1 MIFYK
6 NRETF
11 KPFQTN
17 APFLY
22 LLKTSENQRFSDVLK
37 GSRNGKL
44 DWNELNSQFPKA
56 SSHKLRISQKRKTK
70 KNIVQ
75 RTQQIYYT
83 SATKILLWYLDE
95 FVLFIYILNDKCSA
109 SIEIFQNFLFESTIS
124 NNSSFLLITAR
135 KYFSKTR
142 IE

>member
-83 SATKILLWYLDE
+83 SATKILLWYIDE
-95 FVLFIYILNDKCSA
+95 FVLFIYIL
-109 SIEIFQNFLFESTIS
+109 TI
-124 NNSSFLLITAR
+124 NAALQLR
-135 KYFSKTR
+135 FSKLFVWKHHFKQFKFFAYHCQK
-142 IE
+142 IIFWN

>member
-6 NRETF
+6 DRETF

-17 APFLY
+17 VLFLY
-22 LLKTSENQRFSDVLK
+22 LLKTSENLRFSDVFR
-37 GSRNGKL
+37 GCSNGKL

-83 SATKILLWYLDE
+83 SATKILLWYIDE
-95 FVLFIYILNDKCSA
+95 FVLFIYILTINAALQLRFFKTFCLKA
-109 SIEIFQNFLFESTIS
+109 PFQTIQVFCISLPENNFLKLE
-124 NNSSFLLITAR
+124 
-135 KYFSKTR
+135 
-142 IE
+142 

>member
-56 SSHKLRISQKRKTK
+56 SSHKLRILQNERQK
-70 KNIVQ
+70 
-75 RTQQIYYT
+75 
-83 SATKILLWYLDE
+83 KIL
-95 FVLFIYILNDKCSA
+95 FSVLSKYIIPVPLKSCSDILMSLFYSFISLTINAALQLRFFK
-109 SIEIFQNFLFESTIS
+109 IFCLKAPFQTIQVFCLSLPENIFLKLE
-124 NNSSFLLITAR
+124 
-135 KYFSKTR
+135 
-142 IE
+142 